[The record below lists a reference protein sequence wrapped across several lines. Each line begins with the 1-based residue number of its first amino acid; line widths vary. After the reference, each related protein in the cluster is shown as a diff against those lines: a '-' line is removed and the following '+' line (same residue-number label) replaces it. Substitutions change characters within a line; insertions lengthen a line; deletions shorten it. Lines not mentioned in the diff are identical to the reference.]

1 MKAEPVCCCE
11 VHPELGLGL
20 EFNESGPPG
29 RLAVAAPHP
38 SESTSMRLGGTT
50 TAPGATDAAADG
62 GGFVQGGRSR
72 LA

>member
-29 RLAVAAPHP
+29 RLAVAV

-50 TAPGATDAAADG
+50 TAPTAGADC

>member
-29 RLAVAAPHP
+29 RLAAAALQL
-38 SESTSMRLGGTT
+38 SRSISMRFGGTT
-50 TAPGATDAAADG
+50 TALPGAATDK
-62 GGFVQGGRSR
+62 GFVLGGRSR

>member
-20 EFNESGPPG
+20 EFSESGPPG
-29 RLAVAAPHP
+29 RLAAVAP
-38 SESTSMRLGGTT
+38 SESTSMRLVLLGGTADVPAT
-50 TAPGATDAAADG
+50 GADCG